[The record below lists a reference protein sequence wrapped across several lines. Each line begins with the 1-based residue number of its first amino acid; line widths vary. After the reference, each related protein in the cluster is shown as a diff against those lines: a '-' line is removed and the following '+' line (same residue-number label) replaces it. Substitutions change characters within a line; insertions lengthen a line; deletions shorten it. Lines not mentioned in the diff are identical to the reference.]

1 MAIVMHIHCLH
12 CGSHLDTWFSKLRL
26 IVTIFFLDLIN
37 PFLHSNCC
45 THFGTVTYFAYFWVN
60 PRSLKNFTKHRKTRQ
75 IASFTLLLYVFYLFI
90 LNSWMWP
97 ACVLHTPSR
106 RRLKLRLCYE
116 LSCDLCAKGEAGN
129 IFFWDTPLLTTFSSW
144 LCRIVKAH
152 NTHRKIYPEH
162 TRLLAV

>member
-1 MAIVMHIHCLH
+1 
-12 CGSHLDTWFSKLRL
+12 
-26 IVTIFFLDLIN
+26 
-37 PFLHSNCC
+37 
-45 THFGTVTYFAYFWVN
+45 
-60 PRSLKNFTKHRKTRQ
+60 
-75 IASFTLLLYVFYLFI
+75 
-90 LNSWMWP
+90 MWP

-162 TRLLAV
+162 TRLLGCVEWLLPQVLQYDVLQYTTITLGFAPFFAVHSLHSMFFFWAAEQRYFWEHLLNIPEKNKKICKIFNTSLERFSNNTYLTSLQWKQISFGRQ